1 MRCCGS
7 EPTLRLAC
15 ARASIIVRPH
25 HDDVVCCLSRCNVGA
40 LAAAGLLQGHRCS
53 REHGGPRPTAA
64 PDGLL
69 LEDALIDDH
78 ALGWHQVAKRRD
90 AARSPLQALAEWLA
104 FVQAPGTEDLDKGI
118 LKVRFSLPP
127 HGNPLCV

>member
-1 MRCCGS
+1 MCRHRDHRGS
-7 EPTLRLAC
+7 LDFDYSATVARVVAGGIIVTKTARPRWPRRLPNDAIRVG
-15 ARASIIVRPH
+15 ARAGP
-25 HDDVVCCLSRCNVGA
+25 GA
-40 LAAAGLLQGHRCS
+40 
-53 REHGGPRPTAA
+53 GP
-64 PDGLL
+64 
-69 LEDALIDDH
+69 
-78 ALGWHQVAKRRD
+78 RRD